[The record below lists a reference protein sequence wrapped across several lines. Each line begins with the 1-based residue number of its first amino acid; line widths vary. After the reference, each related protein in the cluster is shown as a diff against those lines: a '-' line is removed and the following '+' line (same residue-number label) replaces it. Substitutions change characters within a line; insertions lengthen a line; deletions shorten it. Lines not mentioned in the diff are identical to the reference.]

1 MSKLTPYQYN
11 ALLVFSGASKLRM
24 RPQYANPG
32 DQKAYDKWLETVRYL
47 REYGYIK
54 RLSVMDPYRATE
66 KGKAYIASEQA

>member
-11 ALLVFSGASKLRM
+11 ALLMFSGAKLKM
-24 RPQYANPG
+24 RPSTTNPG
-32 DQKAYDKWLETVRYL
+32 DQKAYVKWTETIRVL
-47 REYGYIK
+47 RDAGYIR